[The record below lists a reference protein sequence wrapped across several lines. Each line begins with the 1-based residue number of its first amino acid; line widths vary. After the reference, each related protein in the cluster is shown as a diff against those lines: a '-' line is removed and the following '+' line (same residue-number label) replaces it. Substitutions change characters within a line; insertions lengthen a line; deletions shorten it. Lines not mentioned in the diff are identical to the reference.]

1 MKKQILDSKP
11 KVGKIDSETV
21 DRQYTMTINAGQWM
35 GFLLFTYPAGFTVTS
50 RKAP

>member
-21 DRQYTMTINAGQWM
+21 DKQYSVTAVAGQWM
-35 GFLLFTYPAGFTVTS
+35 GFLLWTYPVGFTVTTP
-50 RKAP
+50 KAP